1 MTDRSRGLDTVRTMT
16 ETAAGPVLSTR
27 FVEALAFAIRA
38 HGDQRRKGGDI
49 PYIAHLLGAASLV
62 LEAGGD
68 EELAIAGL
76 LHDTLEDTE
85 TTAREIEVAFG
96 QRVAAIVEACTD
108 AHEKPKPEW
117 RERKERYLSHLRA
130 PETPI
135 DVLVVSRA
143 DKLHNAR
150 AILMDYR
157 QVGGQL
163 WSRFKEG
170 PEQQLWYYG
179 SLVDIFRDR
188 LPGPMTDELRRV
200 VDELDA
206 ELATAR

>member
-1 MTDRSRGLDTVRTMT
+1 MRLVRPCPLGVTSPTMTDRSRGLDTVRTMT

-62 LEAGGD
+62 LEAGGV

-96 QRVAAIVEACTD
+96 QRVAASSKLVRTPMKSRSPSGGSARNDISRISALPRPGSTFSSSLEPTSSTT
-108 AHEKPKPEW
+108 PEPTSW
-117 RERKERYLSHLRA
+117 TIDRLEDSCGAASKRA
-130 PETPI
+130 PSSSFGIT
-135 DVLVVSRA
+135 
-143 DKLHNAR
+143 AR
-150 AILMDYR
+150 
-157 QVGGQL
+157 
-163 WSRFKEG
+163 WSTSSG
-170 PEQQLWYYG
+170 IG
-179 SLVDIFRDR
+179 FRDR
-188 LPGPMTDELRRV
+188 
-200 VDELDA
+200 
-206 ELATAR
+206 